1 MSETAEKPA
10 ANPALK
16 QLPWIE
22 LLRHGRAVYT
32 ITLNIGIGLHAV
44 DVFVITTVMPAV
56 VRDLGGVKF
65 YAWAMMLYMVASIV
79 GAASGNVVSA
89 ALGARRG
96 YVIAA
101 GIFFA
106 GTLGCAVA
114 PVMAVL
120 LVFRTVQGFGGG
132 LIVAQSMGLVRELY
146 EDALRTRAL
155 ATISGIWAV
164 ASLFGPLLGGLFG
177 EIGWWRGAFFS
188 TLPAIALFGLLAWRR
203 LPPSEHVASVPRL
216 PIRRLALLAAG
227 VIGVGV
233 CGTVESLAL
242 QLLLVLAAG
251 IAVALSF
258 RLDGAASEPLFPPRP
273 LSLRH
278 TVGIAFWMFFLQSIT
293 HSAAGLFL
301 PLAMQELHGLGS
313 LAAGYFGAILAL
325 GWTAASFG
333 SAGWTGRAVT
343 AAIAGGPLL
352 AAISLGTIA
361 TGIVALP
368 PLAIAIAMV
377 ITGLGIGMCSLHLT
391 AATLMATE
399 PAEGRRIASAIPT
412 VRMLGIAFGSAL
424 AGLIA
429 NAAGL
434 GRGITVESVAAA
446 ARAVIGT
453 AAGAAGCLVLF
464 ALLLLWQRRANAP

>member
-1 MSETAEKPA
+1 MSESLERPA
-10 ANPALK
+10 PGQELK

-22 LLRHGRAVYT
+22 LLRHGRALYT
-32 ITLNIGIGLHAV
+32 IILNVGIGLHAV

-56 VRDLGGVKF
+56 VRDLGGIKF

-96 YVIAA
+96 YSMAA
-101 GIFFA
+101 AIFFV

-146 EDALRTRAL
+146 EDSLRTRAL

-164 ASLFGPLLGGLFG
+164 ASLLGPLIGGFFG

-188 TLPAIALFGLLAWRR
+188 TLPLIALFGLLAWRK
-203 LPPSEHVASVPRL
+203 LPPSEHAASVPRL

-227 VIGVGV
+227 VISVGI
-233 CGTVESLAL
+233 CGTVDSLAL
-242 QLLLVLAAG
+242 QVLLLVGAA
-251 IAVALSF
+251 IAVLLTF

-273 LSLRH
+273 LSLDH
-278 TVGIAFWMFFLQSIT
+278 TVGVAFWMFFLQSIT
-293 HSAAGLFL
+293 HSAAGLFM
-301 PLAMQELHGLGS
+301 PLALQELHGLGS
-313 LAAGYFGAILAL
+313 LAAGYFGAVLAL
-325 GWTAASFG
+325 GWTLSSFA

-343 AAIAGGPLL
+343 AAIGGGPVLAALSL
-352 AAISLGTIA
+352 AAISA
-361 TGIVALP
+361 GIVDMP
-368 PLAIAIAMV
+368 PVVIAAAMV
-377 ITGLGIGMCSLHLT
+377 VTGLGIGMCSLHLT
-391 AATLMATE
+391 AATLAGT
-399 PAEGRRIASAIPT
+399 PAAEGRRVASAIPS

-429 NAAGL
+429 NLAGL
-434 GRGITVESVAAA
+434 GRGISVETVTNS

-453 AAGAAGCLVLF
+453 AAAAAAGVALLS
-464 ALLLLWQRRANAP
+464 LLLLRLRTR